1 MLAPLGQMLAG
12 TGGIS
17 ESPLFPA
24 MGPAELHQQTTP
36 EGLLCVSS
44 TTPQWHPPCSVL
56 EAPSFL
62 EPVFSC
68 LRSSPEKVEWGQAG
82 DQKPLGQGQHPVE
95 VMGER
100 RCRQRCPSWG
110 NRSMLSLFLTS
121 PQVSSVFSLSEDKDI
136 SPWRV

>member
-1 MLAPLGQMLAG
+1 MLAG

-24 MGPAELHQQTTP
+24 MAPAELHQQTTP
-36 EGLLCVSS
+36 KGLLCVSS

-62 EPVFSC
+62 EPVFFC
-68 LRSSPEKVEWGQAG
+68 LRTSPEKVEWGQAG

-95 VMGER
+95 VMGEG

-110 NRSMLSLFLTS
+110 NRSMPSLPLTN

-136 SPWRV
+136 SLWRI